1 MIKIIKSGKKTY
13 TIKCKCGCIFSFEEE
28 DIKDIHM
35 NDYLN
40 GDFINETV
48 VYCPECRKPN
58 NVYIKDLVIEV
69 KEDEQRISRSVG
81 KN

>member
-1 MIKIIKSGKKTY
+1 MINIIKSGKKVH
-13 TIKCKCGCIFSFEEE
+13 IIECKCGCVFSFEKE

-40 GDFINETV
+40 GVFINETV

-58 NVYIKDLVIEV
+58 SACIKD
-69 KEDEQRISRSVG
+69 
-81 KN
+81 